1 MKIVLNGAGGRMGV
15 EVAHL
20 LFDGFRNVSL
30 AAAVDVT
37 YVSDPSKKMFA
48 SLNEFDGSCD
58 CIVDFSHHT
67 ATESLLNYAVKK
79 HIPLVIATTSQTESE
94 IDAIKQA
101 SAHVPIFF
109 SANMSIGIALLAELA
124 KQTVALFPDADV
136 EIVESHHNQKLD
148 VPSGTAL
155 LLANAI
161 KEERKTAVFNVGRNQ
176 NGKRTADEIGIHS
189 LRIGSEIGDH
199 KIIVG
204 TQTQTITLEHRAQS
218 RVLFA
223 EGAIAAA
230 CFVSDKA
237 DGLYN
242 MKNIIKR

>member
-79 HIPLVIATTSQTESE
+79 H
-94 IDAIKQA
+94 
-101 SAHVPIFF
+101 
-109 SANMSIGIALLAELA
+109 
-124 KQTVALFPDADV
+124 
-136 EIVESHHNQKLD
+136 
-148 VPSGTAL
+148 
-155 LLANAI
+155 
-161 KEERKTAVFNVGRNQ
+161 
-176 NGKRTADEIGIHS
+176 
-189 LRIGSEIGDH
+189 
-199 KIIVG
+199 
-204 TQTQTITLEHRAQS
+204 
-218 RVLFA
+218 
-223 EGAIAAA
+223 
-230 CFVSDKA
+230 
-237 DGLYN
+237 
-242 MKNIIKR
+242 